1 MSPKHQLD
9 QLPEPDPQEVDE
21 WLASVD
27 GALRAVG
34 PERTG
39 RLLRRVIDHAR
50 RSGAPLPD
58 LATTPYVNTIPTAAE
73 PPYPGDEAMEARI
86 TAWNRWNAAAMVT
99 RGNERGGLG
108 GHMATYASAAWLY
121 EVGFQHFFKGKDAE
135 DAPGSGDQLY
145 VQGHASPGVYA
156 RAFLEGRLCEAEL
169 DRFRMEAGGGGLPSY
184 PHPRRLPW
192 LWEFPTVSMGLGPL
206 SAIYQARFNRY
217 LAHRGVKD
225 TSGSH
230 VWAFLG
236 DGEMDEPESTAALAL
251 AAREELDNLTF
262 VVNCNLQRLDGPVRG
277 NFKIMQELEAQFR
290 AAGWNVVKVPWGEEW
305 DGLLAAD
312 TEGRLLAA
320 LDALPDGQLQTFAAR
335 DGAYIRERLFAGPLA
350 ASAAP
355 YSDGDLARIVGT
367 SRGGHEPRKVYA
379 AYQAALAHKGAP
391 TVILAQTVKGW
402 TLGPGFES
410 RNANHQMKKLSGKE
424 FRAMRDLL
432 ELPIPDSRL
441 GEGLVPYAHPGPDS
455 DEIAYLRERRRALG
469 GPTPERR
476 VRHRPLPPPADK
488 PFTALTKGSGT
499 QEIATTMAFVR
510 LVKDLMRDKETGPRW
525 VPVVPDEARTFG
537 MESLFP
543 SAGIYSPRGQTYEP
557 VDRDQ
562 LLYYKE
568 STSGQILNEG
578 ITEAGSLAS
587 FTAAATSYATH
598 GEPMIPFYIFYS
610 MFGWQRT
617 GDQFWA
623 LADQLGRGFV
633 VGATAGRTTM
643 TGEGLQHADGHSHL
657 IASTNPACLPYDP
670 AFAYEVAVIV
680 KDGLRRMY
688 GEAAEDVFYY
698 LTVYN
703 EPKAQPV
710 MPAAEGI
717 EDAILRGLYRYRE
730 SGPAAPKAPRAQLLA
745 SGTAI
750 HWILRA
756 QELLAEDW
764 QVAADVW
771 SAPSWT
777 LLRREA
783 MEAERAGRVPYVTEA
798 LGGVPGPVVAVS
810 DWMRAVPDQIAPW
823 VPGRWTSLGT
833 DGFGL
838 SDSRAHARRHFGVDP
853 ESIVVHTL
861 RTLAAEGTVDP
872 ALPARAAARY
882 GLAPSGETAA
892 GGAGSTGGA
901 EAAGDTGT
909 ADTGLYAGP
918 LVRRLAREDGVDLSA
933 VRGSGIGGRIRKQD
947 VLTARRGR

>member
-1 MSPKHQLD
+1 MRRPWPSHPAAGDQLQKGEPMSLHHQLD
-9 QLPEPDPQEVDE
+9 QLPEPDPQEVAE

-27 GALRAVG
+27 GAVGAVG
-34 PERTG
+34 HRRTA
-39 RLLRRVIDHAR
+39 RLLRRVVDHAR
-50 RSGAPLPD
+50 RAGVPLP
-58 LATTPYVNTIPTAAE
+58 APTVTPYVNTIPTDAE
-73 PPYPGDEAMEARI
+73 PAYPGDESMESRI

-121 EVGFQHFFKGKDAE
+121 EVGFQHFFRGKNAD
-135 DAPGSGDQLY
+135 GSGDQLY

-156 RAFLEGRLCEAEL
+156 RAFLEGRLDEAQL
-169 DRFRMEAGGGGLPSY
+169 DRFRMEAGPGGGLPSY

-206 SAIYQARFNRY
+206 SAVYQARFNRY
-217 LAHRGVKD
+217 LHNRRIKD
-225 TSGSH
+225 TSASH

-262 VVNCNLQRLDGPVRG
+262 VINCNLQRLDGPVRG
-277 NFKIMQELEAQFR
+277 NFKIMQELEGQFR
-290 AAGWNVVKVPWGEEW
+290 AAGWNVVKVPWGVEW
-305 DGLLAAD
+305 DGLLATD
-312 TEGRLLAA
+312 TDGLLLDA
-320 LDALPDGQLQTFAAR
+320 LDTLPDGQLQTFAAR
-335 DGAYIRERLFAGPLA
+335 DGAYIRDRLFTGELAGLA
-350 ASAAP
+350 RS
-355 YSDGDLARIVGT
+355 YSDADLARIVGT
-367 SRGGHEPRKVYA
+367 SRGGHEPRKVHA
-379 AYQAALAHKGAP
+379 AYRAAIDHQGAP
-391 TVILAQTVKGW
+391 TVVLIQTVKGW

-432 ELPIPDSRL
+432 ELPIPDSAL
-441 GEGLVPYAHPGPDS
+441 GDGQIPYAHPGPDS
-455 DEIAYLRERRRALG
+455 DEVTYLNERRRTLG
-469 GPTPERR
+469 GPAPARR
-476 VRHRPLPPPADK
+476 VVARPLPAPADK
-488 PFTALTKGSGT
+488 PFTSLNKGSGN

-510 LVKDLMRDKETGPRW
+510 LVKDLMRDKETGARW

-543 SAGIYSPRGQTYEP
+543 SAGIYSPKGQTYEP

-617 GDQFWA
+617 ADQFWA

-633 VGATAGRTTM
+633 IGATAGRTTM

-670 AFAYEVAVIV
+670 AFAYEVGVIV

-688 GEAAEDVFYY
+688 GEEAEDVFYY

-703 EPKAQPV
+703 ESKIQPP
-710 MPAAEGI
+710 MPAVEGI
-717 EDAILRGLYRYRE
+717 EDGILRGLYRYR
-730 SGPAAPKAPRAQLLA
+730 PAADDAGGPRAQLLA

-750 HWILRA
+750 HWILKA
-756 QELLAEDW
+756 QELLANDW
-764 QVAADVW
+764 NVAADVW

-777 LLRREA
+777 LLRRDA
-783 MEAERAGRVPYVTEA
+783 MRAEREGRAPYVTSA
-798 LGGVPGPVVAVS
+798 LADASGPVIAVS

-823 VPGRWTSLGT
+823 VTQQWTSIGT

-838 SDSRAHARRHFGVDP
+838 SDNRDNVRRHFGVDP
-853 ESIVVHTL
+853 HSIVVHTL
-861 RTLAAEGTVDP
+861 RTLAARGDIKPDTPDL
-872 ALPARAAARY
+872 AIQRY
-882 GLAPSGETAA
+882 GLE
-892 GGAGSTGGA
+892 
-901 EAAGDTGT
+901 EQ
-909 ADTGLYAGP
+909 
-918 LVRRLAREDGVDLSA
+918 E
-933 VRGSGIGGRIRKQD
+933 
-947 VLTARRGR
+947 

>member
-1 MSPKHQLD
+1 MSLNHQLD
-9 QLPEPDPQEVDE
+9 QLPEPDPQEVAE
-21 WLASVD
+21 WLASVN
-27 GALRAVG
+27 GAVGAVG
-34 PERTG
+34 PQRTG
-39 RLLRRVIDHAR
+39 RLLQRVVDHAR
-50 RSGAPLPD
+50 QVGVPLPPQSV
-58 LATTPYVNTIPTAAE
+58 TPYVNTIPTSAE
-73 PPYPGDEAMEARI
+73 PAYPGDEAMEARI
-86 TAWNRWNAAAMVT
+86 TAWNRWNAAVMVT

-121 EVGFQHFFKGKDAE
+121 EVGFQHFFKGKDA
-135 DAPGSGDQLY
+135 DGSGDQLY
-145 VQGHASPGVYA
+145 IQGHASPGVYA
-156 RAFLEGRLCEAEL
+156 RAFLEGRLNETEL

-217 LAHRGVKD
+217 LHHRGIKD
-225 TSGSH
+225 TSHSH

-236 DGEMDEPESTAALAL
+236 DGEMDEPESMAALAL
-251 AAREELDNLTF
+251 AVREELDNLTF

-277 NFKIMQELEAQFR
+277 NFKIMQELEARFR
-290 AAGWNVVKVPWGEEW
+290 ATGWNVVKVPWGVEW

-312 TEGRLLAA
+312 ADGLLLNA
-320 LDALPDGQLQTFAAR
+320 LDTLPDGQLQTFAAR
-335 DGAYIRERLFAGPLA
+335 DGAYIRERLFTGALAGLA
-350 ASAAP
+350 RP
-355 YSDGDLARIVGT
+355 YSDEDLARIVGT
-367 SRGGHEPRKVYA
+367 SRGGHEPRKIHA
-379 AYQAALAHKGAP
+379 AYRAALDHRGAP
-391 TVILAQTVKGW
+391 TVVMVQTVKGW

-424 FRAMRDLL
+424 FRVMRDLL
-432 ELPIPDSRL
+432 ALPIPDARL
-441 GEGLVPYAHPGPDS
+441 GEDLVPYAHPGADS
-455 DEIAYLRERRRALG
+455 EEVAYLQEHRRALG
-469 GPTPERR
+469 GPAPARR
-476 VRHRPLPPPADK
+476 VVARPLPAPADK
-488 PFTALTKGSGT
+488 PFAALAKGSGN
-499 QEIATTMAFVR
+499 QAIATTTAFVR
-510 LVKDLMRDKETGPRW
+510 LAKDLMREKETGPRW

-543 SAGIYSPRGQTYEP
+543 SAGIYSPKGQTYEP

-568 STSGQILNEG
+568 STNGQILNEG

-617 GDQFWA
+617 ADQFWA

-670 AFAYEVAVIV
+670 AFAYEVGVIV
-680 KDGLRRMY
+680 REGLRRMH
-688 GEAAEDVFYY
+688 GEAPEDVFYY

-703 EPKAQPV
+703 ETKIQPP
-710 MPAAEGI
+710 MPQAEGI
-717 EDAILRGLYRYRE
+717 EAGILRGLYRYR
-730 SGPAAPKAPRAQLLA
+730 PAAAAAADVPRLQLLA

-756 QELLAEDW
+756 QELLATDW
-764 QVAADVW
+764 HVAADVW

-783 MEAERAGRVPYVTEA
+783 MEAEAQGRTPYVTGALAEA
-798 LGGVPGPVVAVS
+798 PGPVVAVS

-823 VPGRWTSLGT
+823 VPQQWTSMGT

-838 SDSRAHARRHFGVDP
+838 SDSRDNVRRHFGVDA

-861 RTLAAEGTVDP
+861 RTLAARGDVEPDVP
-872 ALPARAAARY
+872 ELAARHY
-882 GLAPSGETAA
+882 GL
-892 GGAGSTGGA
+892 TGK
-901 EAAGDTGT
+901 E
-909 ADTGLYAGP
+909 
-918 LVRRLAREDGVDLSA
+918 
-933 VRGSGIGGRIRKQD
+933 
-947 VLTARRGR
+947 